1 MWKTRQ
7 EDGTR
12 EDFQRG
18 RDDYKAG
25 RTFDVYEVAQWQEG
39 WQYQFDCETEDCRA
53 PQP

>member
-1 MWKTRQ
+1 MRKTSQ
-7 EDGTR
+7 DEGTP

-39 WQYQFDCETEDCRA
+39 WQYQFDIETEDCRA
-53 PQP
+53 PRP